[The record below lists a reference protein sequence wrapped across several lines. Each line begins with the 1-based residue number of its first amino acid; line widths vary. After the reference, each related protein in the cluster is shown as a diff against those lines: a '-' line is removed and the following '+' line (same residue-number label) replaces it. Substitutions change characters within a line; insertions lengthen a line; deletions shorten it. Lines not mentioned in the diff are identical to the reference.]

1 MDSCSLSLQIFRS
14 DLLLQDNST
23 LHSVKLPDLPI
34 PTFLATATK
43 IENTLYVFGGLC
55 PDMESALL
63 VQAYDINTGT
73 WSTLPP
79 FPVYKS
85 ESAVINGQLTLI
97 GGGDASTGKITNE
110 VWSWHEEEKKWRK
123 TIPPMPTERA
133 RHGVVQSGNVV
144 AVVGGLASGVK
155 TALDTVDILNTA
167 TLQWTTSHSLKL
179 PIPMWL
185 MKTATCD
192 GHVYITC
199 GWGRPDRPIKRV
211 FTLPL
216 SVLDQAVAE
225 QRVQDN
231 PPQCQWT
238 EVEETPFYRSG
249 LLPIS
254 HHPLVVGGHDSSY
267 NSSSIISVFDSSVN
281 RWFNVGHCSVA
292 CCRPCLLSV
301 SCSAFI
307 VIGGCTDLKDLKQSS
322 LNTFELYYTF
332 ECFINSLYVH
342 DQIHLV
348 HLLIVIH
355 IQLVY

>member
-34 PTFLATATK
+34 PTCCATAT
-43 IENTLYVFGGLC
+43 IIGNTLYVSGGGC
-55 PDMESALL
+55 PDRRSALL

-79 FPVYKS
+79 SPVYIS
-85 ESAVINGQLTLI
+85 GSAVINGQLTLI
-97 GGGDASTGKITNE
+97 GGGDASTVKITNE
-110 VWSWHEEEKKWRK
+110 VWSWHEDEKEWRK
-123 TIPPMPTERA
+123 TIPPMPTERLLP
-133 RHGVVQSGNVV
+133 GVVQSGNVV
-144 AVVGGLASGVK
+144 AVVGGLASDDK
-155 TALDTVDILNTA
+155 TIPDTVDILNTA
-167 TLQWTTSHSLKL
+167 TLQWTTSHSPEL
-179 PIPMWL
+179 PIPMWV

-192 GHVYITC
+192 GHVYIAC
-199 GWGRPDRPIKRV
+199 GWDRPDRPIKRV
-211 FTLPL
+211 FKLPL

-225 QRVQDN
+225 QQVQDN

-249 LLPIS
+249 LLPTS
-254 HHPLVVGGHDSSY
+254 HHPLVVGGRDSSP

-281 RWFNVGHCSVA
+281 KWFNVGHCRVA

-307 VIGGCTDLKDLKQSS
+307 VIGGYTDPEDPEQSL
-322 LNTFELYYTF
+322 LNTFELYYF
-332 ECFINSLYVH
+332 
-342 DQIHLV
+342 
-348 HLLIVIH
+348 
-355 IQLVY
+355 